1 MQALHVNFNISE
13 VYRAKGS
20 LPFTPVSQPHIFL
33 SRNQKPTSVPVYF
46 CRALLCTG
54 KSVCVCKTPMHPRYT
69 AWQVIFTFQ
78 CILEN
83 FSISRRAASLSFSWF
98 HNIPLYKYIGHNTY
112 VYFPNHLSLENLV
125 LPPILTPKLIRQRN
139 WLELIWNYLL

>member
-1 MQALHVNFNISE
+1 MSTSTFPKCIGQKGAFLLLLFPSLTFSFSE
-13 VYRAKGS
+13 IKNQHQFLCIFAELFCAWAS
-20 LPFTPVSQPHIFL
+20 L
-33 SRNQKPTSVPVYF
+33 
-46 CRALLCTG
+46 C
-54 KSVCVCKTPMHPRYT
+54 VCVCKTPMHPRYT

-78 CILEN
+78 CVLEN

-112 VYFPNHLSLENLV
+112 VYFPNHLSLENFV